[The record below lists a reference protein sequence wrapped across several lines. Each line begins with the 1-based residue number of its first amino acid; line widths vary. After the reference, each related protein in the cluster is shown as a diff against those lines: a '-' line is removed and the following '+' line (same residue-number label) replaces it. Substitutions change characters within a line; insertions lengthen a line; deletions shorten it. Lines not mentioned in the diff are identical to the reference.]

1 MHKMENQK
9 SFSSLRGERGYTLIE
24 VIMVIVIIGILA
36 SVAAQK
42 FITATDEAEITA
54 EDATIEN
61 MRSNLINNI
70 GNDLL
75 QGAAGEFPFNPFN
88 NLRKVPSG
96 YNRRATTKPTGA
108 DATDNTWVF
117 VQGANVGNVTAEQA
131 GTTLL
136 NFSVTGFIYHQRK
149 DGTVVRWP
157 YDQANGVIG
166 KKFIEKVSP
175 LKQQQ
180 DQEKIKR
187 GETVETQRQLKTQ

>member
-1 MHKMENQK
+1 MKKKRDSIKNKAFE
-9 SFSSLRGERGYTLIE
+9 SGFTLIE

-61 MRSNLINNI
+61 IRSNLINNV
-70 GNDLL
+70 GNNLL
-75 QGAAGEFPFNPFN
+75 QGVAADFPVNPFN

-96 YNRRATTKPTGA
+96 YNRRATTKPTGQKQ
-108 DATDNTWVF
+108 TDSTWVF

-131 GTTLL
+131 GTTLT
-136 NFSVTGFIYHQRK
+136 NFSVSGFIYHQRK

-157 YDQANGVIG
+157 YDQANGVVG
-166 KKFIEKVSP
+166 KKFIEKLSP
-175 LKQQQ
+175 LKQEQ
-180 DQEKIKR
+180 DREKLKR
-187 GETVETQRQLKTQ
+187 GETVERQRQLKTR

>member
-1 MHKMENQK
+1 MRKQG
-9 SFSSLRGERGYTLIE
+9 SLNRLRSEAGFTLIE

-42 FITATDEAEITA
+42 FITATDEAEVTA

-61 MRSNLINNI
+61 IRSNLINNV

-75 QGAAGEFPFNPFN
+75 QGVAAQFPVNPFN
-88 NLRKVPSG
+88 NLRKVPTG
-96 YNRRATTKPTGA
+96 YNRRATTKPTGQ
-108 DATDNTWVF
+108 DQTDNTWVF

-131 GTTLL
+131 GTTLT
-136 NFSVTGFIYHQRK
+136 NFSVSGFIYHQRK

-166 KKFIEKVSP
+166 KKFIEKQSP

-180 DQEKIKR
+180 DQEKLKR
-187 GETVETQRQLKTQ
+187 GETVERQRQLKTQ

>member
-1 MHKMENQK
+1 MKKQK
-9 SFSSLRGERGYTLIE
+9 SLNCLKDSAGFTLIE
-24 VIMVIVIIGILA
+24 LIMVIVIIGILS

-42 FITATDEAEITA
+42 FMKASDEAEITA

-75 QGAAGEFPFNPFN
+75 QGAAGEFPINPFN

-96 YNRRATTKPTGA
+96 YNRRSTTKPTGQ
-108 DATDNTWVF
+108 DQTDDTWVF

-131 GTTLL
+131 GTTLT
-136 NFSVTGFIYHQRK
+136 NFSVSGFIYRQRK

-166 KKFIEKVSP
+166 KKFVEKVSP

-180 DQEKIKR
+180 DQEKLKR
-187 GETVETQRQLKTQ
+187 GETVESQRQLKTQ

>member
-1 MHKMENQK
+1 MKKQK
-9 SFSSLRGERGYTLIE
+9 SFYRFKDSAGFTLIE

-42 FITATDEAEITA
+42 FITATDEADITA

-61 MRSNLINNI
+61 IRSNLINNV
-70 GNDLL
+70 GNSLL
-75 QGAAGEFPFNPFN
+75 QGAAADFPFNPFN

-96 YNRRATTKPTGA
+96 YNRRATTKPTGQ
-108 DATDNTWVF
+108 DKTDNTWVF

-136 NFSVTGFIYHQRK
+136 NFSVTGFIYRQRK
-149 DGTVVRWP
+149 DSTVVRWP

-175 LKQQQ
+175 LKQEQ

-187 GETVETQRQLKTQ
+187 GESVERQRQLKTR

>member
-1 MHKMENQK
+1 MKKQT
-9 SFSSLRGERGYTLIE
+9 SLGNFRNISGFTLIE

-42 FITATDEAEITA
+42 FMTATDEAEITA

-75 QGAAGEFPFNPFN
+75 QGVAGEFPNNPFN

-96 YNRRATTKPTGA
+96 YNRRASTKPTGA
-108 DATDNTWVF
+108 EATDSTWVF

-131 GTTLL
+131 GTTLT
-136 NFSVTGFIYHQRK
+136 NFSVSGFIYRQRK

-166 KKFIEKVSP
+166 KKFIEKTSP
-175 LKQQQ
+175 LKQEQ
-180 DQEKIKR
+180 DQEKLKR
-187 GETVETQRQLKTQ
+187 GEAVEKQRQLKTQ